1 MKQLYFLMTLLTCVG
16 YAQNTS
22 TDNFYPL
29 GDFETDFT
37 QFFNTNG
44 SNLTATEETSE
55 INPHTGST
63 KSVKLVT
70 AAGLSGTQAAVF
82 KPKAGNQVL
91 GGGDLGNYQFSFWA
105 KSAVAGQKIQA
116 RFVAEGGIYVKTNLM
131 TFTDTDWHKVS
142 FNRSDVPAN
151 KALQFQI
158 VFIGSDM
165 AGQTFYIDDI
175 MVSMSQRDTDMEL
188 SYYDIFR
195 GAPSPVNVP
204 ATGLDV
210 TLWAIQNFDGTNQVA
225 SFGYTEDQYVSGRRS
240 LKVTTNANTTS
251 EKKGAIQPKDNGT
264 QEIRFT
270 TPQLPSV
277 GGNSDVTIYPEI
289 KYTFSVKVR
298 SNIQDAALN
307 VNYKIAGVSKFGAL
321 TTLDANQWS
330 TFTVSHIVDR
340 EVITG
345 NTQWQHLPVVQMNTP
360 NAEYYFDDFNFSWEE
375 WNSATAGIDEIESN
389 LVKVYP
395 NPADQFIMLDGI
407 IETASVDLFNIT
419 GQRVK
424 SFSVLKSGEQMD
436 ISDLNPG
443 VYFARVNET
452 KAIKF
457 IKK

>member
-1 MKQLYFLMTLLTCVG
+1 MKQLYFLTILVTCLG
-16 YAQNTS
+16 FAQNTS

-44 SNLTATEETSE
+44 GNLTATEETSE
-55 INPHTGST
+55 VNPHTGST

-70 AAGLSGTQAAVF
+70 AAGLSGAQAAVF
-82 KPKAGNQVL
+82 KPIAGNQVL

-116 RFVAEGGIYVKTNLM
+116 RYVADGGVYVKTNLM

-158 VFIGSDM
+158 VFTGSDM

-195 GAPSPVNVP
+195 GGPSSVNVP
-204 ATGLDV
+204 ATGLDAS
-210 TLWAIQNFDGTNQVA
+210 LWASQNFNGTNQVA
-225 SFGYTEDQYVSGRRS
+225 SIGYTEDQYVSGRRS
-240 LKVTTNANTTS
+240 LKVTTNANTTA
-251 EKKGAIQPKDNGT
+251 EKKGAFQPKENGT
-264 QEIRFT
+264 QEIRFA
-270 TPQLPSV
+270 TPELPTV
-277 GGNSDVTIYPEI
+277 GGSSDITTFPEI

-298 SNIQDAALN
+298 SNVQGASVN
-307 VNYKIAGVSKFGAL
+307 VNYKIAGVNKFGAL

-340 EVITG
+340 AVIAG
-345 NTQWQHLPVVQMNTP
+345 KTQWQHLPIVQMNTP

-407 IETASVDLFNIT
+407 NETASVDLFNIT

-424 SFSVLKSGEQMD
+424 SFTVHKSGEQMD

-443 VYFARVNET
+443 VYFTRVNET
-452 KAIKF
+452 KAIKI